1 MNISKLRKIFFAS
14 IIIILC
20 VIIALY
26 IAKIIVLSIR
36 YNSVEKM
43 EMKSEA
49 LDNGD
54 RVCYVEY
61 QNDIYKETT
70 MFTVGNCRAFKL
82 IGYDFALTSIRYND
96 EFRLANVYGENII
109 IANNIFWL
117 KNESIRNQYITFVTD
132 EFDYN
137 NLVLHCY
144 ELSSFRRNKPIDRQ
158 YNWKSLMS
166 DENRIIDIENSSLKE
181 HGYISAYIVV
191 PITVR
196 IYIYMYDVEKYCLCV
211 DGTDEYYNIEEEL
224 IDYCNSII
232 PNYFK

>member
-1 MNISKLRKIFFAS
+1 MDITKIRKIILTF

-20 VIIALY
+20 AVISFY
-26 IAKIIVLSIR
+26 IAKLIVVPIR
-36 YNSVEKM
+36 YKDVEKM
-43 EMKSEA
+43 EIKFEEH
-49 LDNGD
+49 NNVD
-54 RVCYVEY
+54 RVSYVEY

-82 IGYDFALTSIRYND
+82 IGYDFVLTSIRYND

-117 KNESIRNQYITFVTD
+117 KNESIRNQYVTFVTD

-211 DGTDEYYNIEEEL
+211 DGTDEYYNMDEEL
-224 IDYCNSII
+224 IDYCDSII